1 MGKWTIRIDD
11 SKMSM
16 LRNYGS
22 CYKHG
27 GGAGGYFDFFG
38 DSLQEAADSL
48 IHVLVD
54 AFSDDSVTILE
65 YPEHAIIEERIHE
78 YANCAEKHITLI
90 FPCKCQKYKTGIG
103 DITFKTEIRIILQEQ
118 KMQVAEMRA
127 LLDESR
133 VAFSKQYNIPV
144 RTLENWESGKSQC
157 PEYVRQLLERAVRE
171 DAKVKNDEANTNTE
185 DTESL

>member
-54 AFSDDSVTILE
+54 AFSDDSVTILRS
-65 YPEHAIIEERIHE
+65 EERRVGKE
-78 YANCAEKHITLI
+78 C
-90 FPCKCQKYKTGIG
+90 
-103 DITFKTEIRIILQEQ
+103 R
-118 KMQVAEMRA
+118 
-127 LLDESR
+127 SR
-133 VAFSKQYNIPV
+133 WSPYH
-144 RTLENWESGKSQC
+144 
-157 PEYVRQLLERAVRE
+157 
-171 DAKVKNDEANTNTE
+171 
-185 DTESL
+185 